1 MGEGQGDREL
11 AEVRGKGQEK
21 VVVLVWGEDVK
32 DL

>member
-1 MGEGQGDREL
+1 MGEGQGAREL

-21 VVVLVWGEDVK
+21 VVVLVWGENVK